1 MAAFNLTHD
10 NWKEEEEKRKRE
22 GEKIGGIWTRRGGR
36 AINRLEISGVEVKW
50 TGQKM

>member
-10 NWKEEEEKRKRE
+10 NWEEEEEKRDR
-22 GEKIGGIWTRRGGR
+22 GGQKIGGIWTRRGEG

-50 TGQKM
+50 TRQKM